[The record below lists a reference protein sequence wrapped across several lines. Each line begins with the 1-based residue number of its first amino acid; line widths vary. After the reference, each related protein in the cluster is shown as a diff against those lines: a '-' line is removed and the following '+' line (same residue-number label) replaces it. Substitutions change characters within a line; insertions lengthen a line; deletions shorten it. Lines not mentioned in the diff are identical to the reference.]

1 MAKRMQFWGMLVIAI
16 VGLYSGIAYW
26 ANTNLIS
33 EKQSISVAVSLTPL
47 SAPFYVAESIN
58 AFDDTCVSVA
68 IVDVIGGKRAFEQ
81 VMSGK
86 VDFATSSDSVIAYQS
101 LHGGAFVTHGVFVE
115 SDNDVKLISR
125 ISANVSNI
133 SDLIGLKIGVT
144 KGTASEYFLTTL
156 LALEG
161 LSIDKVELFN
171 FPPEALPLALENK
184 VVDAI
189 VPWEPYGFV
198 TKQNFTENIKIHET
212 KNLNTLSFNLL
223 SKTLKSNTQVNSA
236 KCLLEGLVKA
246 TEFIATNTE
255 EAKHIVKTKL
265 NIQQEFIDWVWQDYI
280 FKVGLD
286 NALLL
291 SLESQALWAAQQVTN
306 EKAKKPEV
314 IKFIDARA
322 LMQVAPQAVQI
333 NWFGQ

>member
-1 MAKRMQFWGMLVIAI
+1 M
-16 VGLYSGIAYW
+16 
-26 ANTNLIS
+26 
-33 EKQSISVAVSLTPL
+33 
-47 SAPFYVAESIN
+47 
-58 AFDDTCVSVA
+58 
-68 IVDVIGGKRAFEQ
+68 
-81 VMSGK
+81 
-86 VDFATSSDSVIAYQS
+86 
-101 LHGGAFVTHGVFVE
+101 
-115 SDNDVKLISR
+115 
-125 ISANVSNI
+125 
-133 SDLIGLKIGVT
+133 
-144 KGTASEYFLTTL
+144 
-156 LALEG
+156 
-161 LSIDKVELFN
+161 
-171 FPPEALPLALENK
+171 PLALENK